1 MKKTVGI
8 IMFGALVA
16 GMATPAKAARE
27 KKNEPDSRKAVA
39 EALKAAGEEHSPE
52 KMKVRDVGSIKTDT
66 TYYHIYC
73 GILKGGYEYHVIVF
87 NNKQE
92 YLGYYLTEY
101 EPTGYE
107 DGAVLLDL
115 QDGTYEDI
123 EFSDEGPQSTTRI
136 DGVATKFMKAPEK
149 KKVSTLVTK
158 AKEGKEAV
166 KPEFRNWTITKGSQK
181 LPVRAIYVSQ
191 DFGKVTIRA
200 EASGREVS
208 LPKSKIST
216 EDREYIKQFE

>member
-8 IMFGALVA
+8 IMIGALVA

-107 DGAVLLDL
+107 DGAILIDL
-115 QDGTYEDI
+115 QDGTYEKIRVED
-123 EFSDEGPQSTTRI
+123 DGPVDNTRI
-136 DGVATKFMKAPEK
+136 DGVGTKFKKVPEK

-158 AKEGKEAV
+158 AKEAQGTV
-166 KPEFRNWTITKGSQK
+166 KPEFRNWTITKGSKK
-181 LPVRAIYVSQ
+181 LTVRMIYVSQ

-200 EASGREVS
+200 EASGREITV
-208 LPKSKIST
+208 PKSKISK

>member
-1 MKKTVGI
+1 MKKTLGM
-8 IMFGALVA
+8 IMIGALA
-16 GMATPAKAARE
+16 ASMATTAVAKRE
-27 KKNEPDSRKAVA
+27 KKNEPESKKAVA
-39 EALKAAGEEHSPE
+39 AALKAAGAEHSPE
-52 KMKVRDVGSIKTDT
+52 KMKIREVGSVKTDL
-66 TYYHIYC
+66 TYYHVYC

-92 YLGYYLTEY
+92 YLGYYRTEY

-107 DGAVLLDL
+107 DGAILIDL
-115 QDGTYEDI
+115 QDGTYEKIRI
-123 EFSDEGPQSTTRI
+123 EDDGPVDNTRI
-136 DGVATKFMKAPEK
+136 DGVGTKFKKVPEK

-158 AKEGKEAV
+158 DKEAKGAV
-166 KPEFRNWTITKGSQK
+166 KPEFRNWTITRGSQK

-208 LPKSKIST
+208 LPKSQVSK